1 VTAPHNNSPLEVLCN
16 RPTTPPHITR
26 PFMALITVVL
36 PRQRPRAMRRTGL
49 DGPRGL
55 PRRRSPRQ
63 PLSGC
68 RGELPPVTR
77 QHAPTPAAAAPA
89 VRPAARRPLS
99 SAAAANP
106 LRVPRRVP
114 PSLSCTHR
122 HQAAA
127 APAVRPAARRPLSSA
142 AAATPLRVPRRVP
155 PPLSCTHRHQ
165 AAAAPA
171 VRPAARRPLSS
182 VAASTPRRVP
192 RRVPASMGAA
202 PTGPLTVCS
211 LAAPLFLYRCEA
223 GRPQPGV

>member
-1 VTAPHNNSPLEVLCN
+1 
-16 RPTTPPHITR
+16 
-26 PFMALITVVL
+26 MALITVVL

-55 PRRRSPRQ
+55 PRRRSPHQ

-127 APAVRPAARRPLSSA
+127 VPAVRPAARRPLSSAGAATPLRVPRRVPAPLVCQHATTHAAAAPAVRPAARRPPSSA
-142 AAATPLRVPRRVP
+142 AAATPLRVPRRVL
-155 PPLSCTHRHQ
+155 PPLIRQHAPTHASSSRAGCQ
-165 AAAAPA
+165 GQQ
-171 VRPAARRPLSS
+171 RAARPHRP
-182 VAASTPRRVP
+182 PQQ
-192 RRVPASMGAA
+192 
-202 PTGPLTVCS
+202 PLPGCRGE
-211 LAAPLFLYRCEA
+211 Y
-223 GRPQPGV
+223 RPQWAQRRLDRSRSAV